1 MSVRDEILC
10 FSRAEYAYLMQAG
23 RGGKIWGF
31 APQQEER
38 AERPER
44 VKAFVRLTERGLIR
58 LEEKGPVLSEK
69 VRRMLRTLEN
79 AGRACL
85 EEYAFPDG
93 MRIRL
98 SCCYQETVVVQE
110 PARGGREIRMYERTC
125 EDWQKE
131 TEERLKEIKSFVSQ
145 QGERLLEELEAM
157 CEEEA
162 AYAELPAKEWEQMD
176 CHMRTLL
183 MRRMEGETQIFRTDR
198 IFDGRSSRYLARMRE
213 KTGICIYTQESAS
226 ELAGEWAGWIGRSGE
241 EEGQD
246 DFS

>member
-85 EEYAFPDG
+85 EEYAFRTACGSDFPAA
-93 MRIRL
+93 IREQL
-98 SCCYQETVVVQE
+98 WSRNRPE
-110 PARGGREIRMYERTC
+110 AAREIRMYERTC

-157 CEEEA
+157 REEEA
-162 AYAELPAKEWEQMD
+162 AMQNCQQRNGNRWTAI
-176 CHMRTLL
+176 C
-183 MRRMEGETQIFRTDR
+183 
-198 IFDGRSSRYLARMRE
+198 GR
-213 KTGICIYTQESAS
+213 C
-226 ELAGEWAGWIGRSGE
+226 
-241 EEGQD
+241 
-246 DFS
+246 